1 MAGYT
6 LKQVASRVGV
16 STATIIRWM
25 ETKKVRVARKKN
37 QHGYYSFTEADLRK
51 LIEYKNRNDS
61 P

>member
-6 LKQVASRVGV
+6 LKQVAGQVGV

-25 ETKKVRVARKKN
+25 ATKKVRVARKKN

-51 LIEYKNRNDS
+51 LIDYKNRSDS
-61 P
+61 Q